1 MWRSSRLAGVL
12 MLVMSLVLA
21 FTAGCAG
28 AAKEAG
34 RALPGIEKRVFEV
47 DGRQRSYYLHLPPAY
62 APSSTLPLV
71 LVLHGGGKGDGLK
84 AARYLGFIP
93 LADANAFVLVFPNGV
108 DGYWRDGR
116 GYTHRG
122 ESDSSVDD
130 VKFISELIDHLVREN
145 RVDPKRIYVT
155 GVSNGGMMALR
166 LGCEISSKLAA
177 IAPVI
182 ANMPKN
188 LIDTCQ
194 PDATLPILLMNGTD
208 DPLVPYGGGYVHFF
222 RKQMGEVVSTDETI
236 AFWVKRNRC
245 KAVPVVTDLPDRDKD
260 DQSKVIVATYVDAS
274 GKAEVVLYAVIGGGH
289 TLPGSEIPN
298 RPRLLGQKNNDIDGA
313 EVIWE
318 FLSTYSR

>member
-1 MWRSSRLAGVL
+1 MWRSSSLAGVL
-12 MLVMSLVLA
+12 ILVMPLVLA
-21 FTAGCAG
+21 FATGCAG
-28 AAKEAG
+28 AAKANQS
-34 RALPGIEKRVFEV
+34 ASLDIEKETIEV
-47 DGRQRSYYLHLPPAY
+47 GGQQRSYYLHLPPAY
-62 APSSTLPLV
+62 ASTPRLPLV
-71 LVLHGGGKGDGLK
+71 LVLHGGGKGDGLN

-93 LADANAFVLVFPNGV
+93 LADANGFVLVFPNGV

-130 VKFISELIDHLVREN
+130 VKFISELIDHLVRHN

-155 GVSNGGMMALR
+155 GVSNGGMMTLR

-188 LIDTCQ
+188 LIGTCQ

-222 RKQMGEVVSTDETI
+222 RRQMGEVVSTDETI
-236 AFWVKRNRC
+236 AFWVRRNRC
-245 KAVPVVTDLPDRDKD
+245 NAVPVVADQPDRDKG
-260 DQSKVIVATYVDAS
+260 DQSRVIVTTYVDAN
-274 GKAEVVLYAVIGGGH
+274 GTAEVVLYAVIGGGH
-289 TLPGSEIPN
+289 TLPGSDIPN
-298 RPRLLGQKNNDIDGA
+298 RPRVLGQKNNDIDGA
-313 EVIWE
+313 QVIWE
-318 FLSTYSR
+318 FLSKYSR